1 MVGAEEFDQIEWEIL
16 SKRFSKIL
24 LHLGYTGPSRSGA
37 KVKTSS
43 SRVQG
48 NLTAV
53 CWAGTLRQTEYGVV
67 RSSSY
72 TSV

>member
-1 MVGAEEFDQIEWEIL
+1 LRAW
-16 SKRFSKIL
+16 
-24 LHLGYTGPSRSGA
+24 
-37 KVKTSS
+37 
-43 SRVQG
+43 G

-53 CWAGTLRQTEYGVV
+53 CWAGTLMQTEYGVV